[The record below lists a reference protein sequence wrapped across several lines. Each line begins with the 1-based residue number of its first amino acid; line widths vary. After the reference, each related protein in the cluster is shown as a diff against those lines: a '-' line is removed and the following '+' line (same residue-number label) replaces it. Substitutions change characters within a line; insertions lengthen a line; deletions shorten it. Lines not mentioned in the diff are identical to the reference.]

1 MTTDNRSKGSPLK
14 MLCSLAIFLAML
26 LGMAAPAHAQITVGG
41 HVGFVIPWVTHSSG
55 DTTTIF
61 DNFAIGFPFG
71 VTFKGQ
77 GRFAVDFEFVPS
89 FSQNPHQVSLT
100 VDPGVLWRLEHGFT
114 TGVRVAFDVNS
125 SQIGFIPLLN
135 KSWKF
140 KDQSHFFKAYFVE
153 ADLPVKFNRP
163 TGGPAANSVTFATHF
178 GLGF

>member
-1 MTTDNRSKGSPLK
+1 MTTDNNKKARTK
-14 MLCSLAIFLAML
+14 MLYSVAIFW
-26 LGMAAPAHAQITVGG
+26 MAVVSMAVPANAQITVGG
-41 HVGFVIPWVTHSSG
+41 HVGFVIPWVTHANG
-55 DTTTIF
+55 NTNTVF

-89 FSQNPHQVSLT
+89 ISTNPHEVTLT
-100 VDPGVLWRLEHGFT
+100 VDPGILWRLEHGFT
-114 TGVRVAFDVNS
+114 TGVRIAFDVNS
-125 SQIGFIPLLN
+125 SRIGFIPLLN

-153 ADLPVKFNRP
+153 ADLPVKFDRP
-163 TGGPAANSVTFATHF
+163 TGGPATNSVTFATHF